1 MGRTFWF
8 YVSRFLPFLMR
19 QKGEESGQGHVTS
32 GGTID

>member
-19 QKGEESGQGHVTS
+19 QKGEESDQDHVTS